1 MSTVTTA
8 NRVTLCIDKIRQ
20 GMQDKLDRGEIT
32 PAQVEKAR
40 RAFDLGFDE
49 YAKFQEVK
57 SLAVADGTLTLE
69 EGQTV
74 YALLGNQPSTF
85 NGQDAAVKA
94 ALTNLFASL
103 LKKRLGR

>member
-1 MSTVTTA
+1 MSTLTTE
-8 NRVTLCIDKIRQ
+8 NRITLCIDRMRW
-20 GMQDKLDRGEIT
+20 GMQDRLDRGEIT

-40 RAFDLGFDE
+40 KSFDMDYGE
-49 YAKFQEVK
+49 YAKFQELK
-57 SLAVADGTLTLE
+57 SLAVADGTLTLD

-74 YALLGNQPSTF
+74 YALLGNQPDTF

-103 LKKRLGR
+103 LEKRMGL